1 MDYKEEIVQ
10 IMPAPDRLFLW
21 WGDTKGKKTPSKPLC
36 LALVKMYLEDGTT
49 ETEVRYVEA
58 EKDGSTIAYTY
69 DSAPEFLG
77 VTYEESWPGEQ
88 DMTDYD
94 KRLFKHKMGGGK
106 GIVV

>member
-58 EKDGSTIAYTY
+58 EKDGSTIAYTH

-88 DMTDYD
+88 DMNDYD
-94 KRLFKHKMGGGK
+94 KRLFKHKAGNGK